1 MFLWCHP
8 DFCNLHKD
16 YVGSELKL
24 QYYVGFNFIP
34 PPLFFFFQICN
45 RLSMLLSFA
54 KCYFPMLIWFVL
66 LVCITFLLKHAFL
79 CRGVVYNRGW
89 ALVGRRGQSSSYSGS
104 PSPCKV
110 CVCYFLF
117 QKRILPTRYLTLLI
131 LSNYNSYLGDQG
143 VVAWEGSFYLWM
155 VSLLFV

>member
-1 MFLWCHP
+1 MFLWCHL

-16 YVGSELKL
+16 YVGSELEL

-34 PPLFFFFQICN
+34 LLFLQICK

-54 KCYFPMLIWFVL
+54 KCYLPLLIQFVL

-79 CRGVVYNRGW
+79 YGGGVYNRGW
-89 ALVGRRGQSSSYSGS
+89 APVGRRGRSSSYSGS
-104 PSPCKV
+104 PSPRKV

-117 QKRILPTRYLTLLI
+117 QKRILPTRYLTFLI

-143 VVAWEGSFYLWM
+143 VVAWEGNFYMWT